1 MNFDFRKL
9 PFESYELDTEADSN
23 EEEAWF
29 SRTDSYIDIHIC
41 VPEAV
46 IVDSITPEQEE
57 GIFVVEVYVGSQH
70 SKVYIL
76 NLAGCA
82 GLVSG
87 LSEEEIYKKVAD
99 SILNVVFKDRKL
111 ETYK

>member
-46 IVDSITPEQEE
+46 IVDSITSEQEE
-57 GIFVVEVYVGSQH
+57 EIFVVEVYVGSQH

>member
-57 GIFVVEVYVGSQH
+57 EIFVVEVYVGSQP